1 MLTGYVR
8 QRLKCSSAKQ
18 SLFMSKEHLFLGKNG
33 LFVSGK
39 RDVFLQWWCFC
50 LPLSW
55 EAEIWPL
62 CVFVTDTWGWLC
74 SGAVNGISRSKGL
87 LHKPWGQDCVNTH
100 PSDLVFVGRSWKM
113 YSKLFGA
120 VFSGK
125 EDGQGFFS

>member
-1 MLTGYVR
+1 
-8 QRLKCSSAKQ
+8 
-18 SLFMSKEHLFLGKNG
+18 MSKEHLFLGKNG

-74 SGAVNGISRSKGL
+74 SGEQHLLVKGSVTQTL
-87 LHKPWGQDCVNTH
+87 EMGGCQHSSFNTH
-100 PSDLVFVGRSWKM
+100 PSDLGLCGQVFGD
-113 YSKLFGA
+113 
-120 VFSGK
+120 VF
-125 EDGQGFFS
+125 

>member
-33 LFVSGK
+33 LFVFGK

-50 LPLSW
+50 PALSW

-62 CVFVTDTWGWLC
+62 CVFVTDTWG
-74 SGAVNGISRSKGL
+74 SAVSCEWHLLVKGSVIQSL
-87 LHKPWGQDCVNTH
+87 EIGCVNTH
-100 PSDLVFVGRSWKM
+100 PSDLGLCGEVF
-113 YSKLFGA
+113 
-120 VFSGK
+120 
-125 EDGQGFFS
+125 